1 MLDSLSFKF
10 EPNDD
15 EEEYASAYDL
25 YLGDHEEPVGLVF
38 VRDAN
43 FVWQRADNVLS
54 SIDSRKVAELFVCSP
69 KLISTV
75 RRFVQWADNL
85 TKGRRPHLDPIVAD
99 ARALLT
105 ELDN

>member
-1 MLDSLSFKF
+1 MLDNLSFEF

-15 EEEYASAYDL
+15 EEYASAYDL

-38 VRDAN
+38 VRDE
-43 FVWQRADNVLS
+43 F
-54 SIDSRKVAELFVCSP
+54 DSRGVAHLFTSSP
-69 KLISTV
+69 KLLSTV
-75 RRFVQWADNL
+75 RRFVQWADNQPI
-85 TKGRRPHLDPIVAD
+85 RPRPNLDPIVAD